1 MKQLFKTLPQ
11 KLKKLLQF
19 LLNPRFLLCFG
30 LGWMITNG
38 WSYALLGLGT
48 FYDIGWMKAVAGAYL
63 AILWFP
69 FSPEKIIT
77 VAIAIGLLQWL
88 FPGDTYTLGVLRDMR
103 TKAVE
108 AARRSREERRAR
120 REANRIRFREER
132 QIPQQ
137 PSGEERDT

>member
-1 MKQLFKTLPQ
+1 MKQLLKTLPQ

-88 FPGDTYTLGVLRDMR
+88 FPKDTYTLGVLRNMR
-103 TKAVE
+103 TKAIE

-120 REANRIRFREER
+120 REANRIRFRKEG

>member
-88 FPGDTYTLGVLRDMR
+88 FPGDTYTLGVLRNMR

-120 REANRIRFREER
+120 REANRIRFREEG

>member
-103 TKAVE
+103 TKAVK

>member
-108 AARRSREERRAR
+108 AARRSREERRTR
-120 REANRIRFREER
+120 QEANRIRFREEG